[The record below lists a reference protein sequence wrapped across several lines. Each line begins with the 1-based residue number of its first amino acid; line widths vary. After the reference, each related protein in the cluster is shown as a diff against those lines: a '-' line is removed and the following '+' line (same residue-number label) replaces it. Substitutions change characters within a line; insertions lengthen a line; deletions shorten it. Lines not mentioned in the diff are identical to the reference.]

1 MTPHAPAPAGGTDD
15 APAGPAGRALVVG
28 EALID
33 VVRRTDGTV
42 DEHPGGS
49 PANVALTL
57 GRLARG
63 VDLLTWIGE
72 DAYGAM
78 VRRWLE
84 GSRVTL
90 HPGSTGAPETSIATA
105 TLDGRGTASY
115 DFDLEWRLPARIDVD
130 PATLVVHTGSLATAL
145 APGADMVA
153 DLLAVQRRTSTI
165 TYDPNVRPAVLGH
178 PLRAAPSVER
188 FLMLADVVKVS
199 RAGLAWLYPHRDPDV
214 TAALWHKRSGA
225 VVVLSRG
232 ADGASAWAA
241 CGRVD
246 VAATPARVADTV
258 GAGDAFTGT
267 LLDGLWAHDLL
278 GAARRNDL
286 RAIPSGTLHDVLAR
300 AVRSA
305 AITASRAGANPPR
318 RTELDAPG
326 APGAAPGAPA
336 PVLGATGSGS
346 REGADAPST

>member
-1 MTPHAPAPAGGTDD
+1 MSPHSSLPSAAPAP
-15 APAGPAGRALVVG
+15 PGPTGRALVVG

-33 VVRRTDGTV
+33 VVRRTDGSV

-57 GRLARG
+57 GRLTRD

-84 GSRVTL
+84 ASRVAL
-90 HPGSTGAPETSIATA
+90 HTGSTGAPETSIATA
-105 TLDGRGTASY
+105 TLDATGTASY
-115 DFDLEWRLPARIDVD
+115 DFDIEWRLPQRIDVD
-130 PATLVVHTGSLATAL
+130 PDTLVVHTGSLATAL
-145 APGADMVA
+145 APGADAVA
-153 DLLAVQRRTSTI
+153 ELLGAQRRSSTI
-165 TYDPNVRPAVLGH
+165 TYDPNVRPAVLAH
-178 PLRAAPSVER
+178 PLRAAPGVER

-225 VVVLSRG
+225 VVVQTRG

-246 VAATPARVADTV
+246 VEGVRVEVADTV

-267 LLDGLWAHDLL
+267 LIDGLWENNLL
-278 GAARRNDL
+278 GAAQRTAL
-286 RAIPSGTLHDVLAR
+286 RGIDAELLAHVVTR
-300 AVRSA
+300 AVRAA
-305 AITASRAGANPPR
+305 AITTSRAGAQPPR
-318 RTELDAPG
+318 RADLDG
-326 APGAAPGAPA
+326 
-336 PVLGATGSGS
+336 
-346 REGADAPST
+346 R